1 MSCLRTYKTVN
12 HKYPKDVKNLPMT
25 QNIAFDSPCF
35 LFGHPTVRD
44 NSLPWLRDGPQR
56 GQNHRDQHLTTEKHP
71 QNCRIGCSWPLPRH
85 QSSASSSLSSPAS
98 ASSRTHDHAML
109 IPRTNA
115 SGTRDVAIDLV
126 QETKDN
132 LWTAATASAVLHT
145 KRGIK
150 SIFQKKHDHTRHML
164 HGMLDTSFAWSFVY
178 TRIRFTV
185 QF

>member
-1 MSCLRTYKTVN
+1 
-12 HKYPKDVKNLPMT
+12 MT

-115 SGTRDVAIDLV
+115 SGTRTSPSTWSRRQRTIYGQLPQQAPSCTQKGESNPYFKKTRSHTSYVAWYVGHQFRLIV
-126 QETKDN
+126 C
-132 LWTAATASAVLHT
+132 LHT
-145 KRGIK
+145 DSFHSSILVSVWNLLNTILKK
-150 SIFQKKHDHTRHML
+150 S
-164 HGMLDTSFAWSFVY
+164 
-178 TRIRFTV
+178 
-185 QF
+185 